1 LRGTWS
7 LTLWEKV
14 GANVYMPATED
25 GVGFIMFARDDVSG
39 GVVGRKAAA
48 STSVAKF
55 IQDKDVPSIVLHGGS
70 ENLDLTKDLLNHY
83 TIKRAMYPH
92 IILNGIALS
101 KEVLLLWLINCP
113 TIAAR
118 SRRIGLNID
127 ELPLIE

>member
-1 LRGTWS
+1 MRGTWS

-55 IQDKDVPSIVLHGGS
+55 IQDKDVPSALFSIV
-70 ENLDLTKDLLNHY
+70 
-83 TIKRAMYPH
+83 
-92 IILNGIALS
+92 
-101 KEVLLLWLINCP
+101 EVKITVSQKTC
-113 TIAAR
+113 
-118 SRRIGLNID
+118 
-127 ELPLIE
+127 